1 MLETIYI
8 TRHGFRSNWENTK
21 WSPSPTGIDADPA
34 LASHGVE
41 QSVELA
47 KHLQQIR
54 PAVQRIYSSPFY
66 RCLQTINHTANA
78 LDLPIN
84 IDNGIGEW
92 YGVTR
97 ATHPSPAT
105 KEALKKFFSRIDE
118 SYDPSVVPSTK
129 GETMAE
135 IHERV
140 KTAVHLIIQDAEA
153 HDCKTILLCTHA
165 ATNASQTY
173 HVLLLRPNYARSR

>member
-41 QSVELA
+41 QAIELA
-47 KHLQQIR
+47 TYLKALDANIQK
-54 PAVQRIYSSPFY
+54 IYTSPFY
-66 RCLQTINHTANA
+66 RCIQTIDHTANA
-78 LDLPIN
+78 LDLSIHV
-84 IDNGIGEW
+84 DNGIGEW
-92 YGVTR
+92 YGITR

-105 KEALKKFFSRIDE
+105 INVLKNFFPRIE
-118 SYDPSVVPSTK
+118 ENYQPSVVPSNK

-140 KTAVHLIIQDAEA
+140 RKAMEIIIRDAEKS
-153 HDCKTILLCTHA
+153 DCSAILLCTHA
-165 ATNASQTY
+165 ATND
-173 HVLLLRPNYARSR
+173 VR